1 MLVNAERL
9 RLRISSD
16 EFDYQ
21 TLISA
26 LSEYSR
32 PRDRITELLRQDIII
47 QVRKGLYV
55 FNKPLAK
62 HPISMELL
70 ANLIHGPSYV
80 SMESAL
86 ARHGL
91 IPEHVH
97 AVTSASMSRARRFAT
112 TLGLFVY
119 ARIPA
124 SVFSTGVERFELP
137 DGRAFL
143 LAGPEKALSDKVF
156 ADRGLVLRSNRA
168 VEQYLLDSL
177 RIDSSSLA
185 NLDGRMVSELASACG
200 SSRVRWLGRFLEVL
214 ATGRRRP

>member
-1 MLVNAERL
+1 MLVSPERL
-9 RLRISSD
+9 RLRIGSD

-32 PRDRITELLRQDIII
+32 PRDRITELLRQDVII

-55 FNKPLAK
+55 FDKPLAK

-91 IPEHVH
+91 IPEHVQ
-97 AVTSASMSRARRFAT
+97 AVTSASMGRARSFST
-112 TLGLFVY
+112 VLGLFTY
-119 ARIPA
+119 AKIPA
-124 SVFSTGVERFELP
+124 SVFSSGVERFELP
-137 DGRAFL
+137 DDRAFL
-143 LAGPEKALSDKVF
+143 LASPEKALADKIF
-156 ADRGLVLRSNRA
+156 TERGLVLRSNRA
-168 VEQYLLDSL
+168 VEQYLFDNL
-177 RIDSSSLA
+177 RIDRSSLA
-185 NLDGRMVSELASACG
+185 NLDGGMISELAIAYG
-200 SSRVRWLGRFLEVL
+200 SSRIRRFESFLRVFT
-214 ATGRRRP
+214 AGRRMP